1 MYQSIIIISHTLI
14 SVELY
19 PHRDMIHPLRWPYSQ
34 VSCCDHWT
42 KMLINDGVEVKVC
55 GKNLKNSVIVKVSV
69 RSTSITDLHEKI
81 QYRVFGLWGDRLD
94 Q

>member
-1 MYQSIIIISHTLI
+1 
-14 SVELY
+14 
-19 PHRDMIHPLRWPYSQ
+19 
-34 VSCCDHWT
+34 
-42 KMLINDGVEVKVC
+42 MLINDGVAVKVC